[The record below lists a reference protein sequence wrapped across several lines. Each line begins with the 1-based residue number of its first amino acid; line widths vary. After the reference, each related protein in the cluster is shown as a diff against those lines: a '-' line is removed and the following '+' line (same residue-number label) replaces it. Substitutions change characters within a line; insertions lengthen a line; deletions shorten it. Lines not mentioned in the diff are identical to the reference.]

1 MEKRFLYFVMLT
13 ALLFASL
20 NTSAAKYDFEADG
33 IYYNILSTKDRTVE
47 VTNEFGGQSNTV
59 YSYNSNNVLTVPA
72 KVVYEYTTYSV
83 VAIGSYAFHNGFL
96 TAVILPSSVTTIKDH
111 AFTYITLPSIE
122 LPIGVTSIGDYAFE
136 NSYELN
142 TVGISNSVT
151 SIGERAFYGCDALTD
166 IYVPESVTYIGPH
179 AFVNCDVLTAIN
191 VDGSNQE
198 YASKDGVLYT
208 KDMRRL
214 ICYPKGKL
222 LNNYAIPEGV
232 VYIEDVA
239 FLGCK
244 LTSVNIPSSVKTIG
258 SSVWAE
264 CNNLDEVYCM
274 ATTPPSASYD
284 AFGESVLKGTL
295 YVPVGSKA
303 AYEAIDPWRNF
314 WNIEE
319 MDFGGVEDAVVENG
333 ISVSTDGCTIV
344 VNDESEGRIE
354 VYSINGQCVYSGTE
368 TTIENLAKGAYI
380 VKVMNQTFKVVI

>member
-1 MEKRFLYFVMLT
+1 MKKRLLYFVMPVV
-13 ALLFASL
+13 ALILSNFNA
-20 NTSAAKYDFEADG
+20 SAADYDFKVDG
-33 IYYNILSTKDRTVE
+33 IRYNILSVKDRTVE
-47 VTNEFGGQSNTV
+47 VTNEYGGQINAP
-59 YSYNSNNVLTVPA
+59 YPYRGDVLTIPA
-72 KVVYEYTTYSV
+72 KVVYEYTTYTV
-83 VAIGSYAFHNGFL
+83 VAIGNYAFQL
-96 TAVILPSSVTTIKDH
+96 TDLTKVELPGSVTTIKDY
-111 AFTYITLPSIE
+111 AFSWNQITSIE
-122 LPIGVTSIGDYAFE
+122 LPVGVETIGNYAFY
-136 NSYELN
+136 NSDIN
-142 TVGISNSVT
+142 TIGISNSVT
-151 SIGERAFYGCDALTD
+151 TIGNNAFNNCSSLTD
-166 IYVPESVTYIGPH
+166 VYIPGSVTYIGGG
-179 AFVNCDVLTAIN
+179 AFLYCDALTAIN